1 MLEVDGENNDQAAPS
16 ANYGIPQYQSYFIFC
31 KNLQWLGKSNSLLY
45 RMGTHVDDVVYVGAT
60 GPAS

>member
-16 ANYGIPQYQSYFIFC
+16 ANYGIPQYQS
-31 KNLQWLGKSNSLLY
+31 NSLLY